1 MTVDTKLPNPVDIH
15 VGGRVRMRRKQIGLT
30 QEALGDVIDL
40 TFQQI
45 QKYERGTNRVSA
57 SKLYQI
63 AKTLNVPI
71 TYFFDG
77 YLGDEVVTAFNESDS
92 EALIHNFLMSSEGI
106 ELAEAFSRIK
116 TAKYRRKILDLV
128 RTLAEA

>member
-1 MTVDTKLPNPVDIH
+1 MIVDTKLPNPIDLH
-15 VGGRVRMRRKQIGLT
+15 VGGRVRMRRKFMGMT
-30 QEALGDVIDL
+30 QEGLGDVIDL

-45 QKYERGTNRVSA
+45 QKYERGANRISA

-77 YLGDEVVTAFNESDS
+77 YLGDEADDTFHESGS
-92 EALIHNFLMSSEGI
+92 EALIHSFLMSSEGI
-106 ELAEAFSRIK
+106 KLAEAFSRIK
-116 TAKYRRKILDLV
+116 AAKHRRKILDLV
-128 RTLAEA
+128 RTLADE